1 MRSLHPA
8 LAARLAVFQQYKI
21 KHAALEK
28 MDDLLMNAIDEH
40 TSYGILALYG
50 RKSGSENPLS

>member
-8 LAARLAVFQQYKI
+8 LAARLAALQQYKI

-28 MDDLLMNAIDEH
+28 MDDLVIYH
-40 TSYGILALYG
+40 ISCVGFSYNLPRGSAL
-50 RKSGSENPLS
+50 

>member
-1 MRSLHPA
+1 MRTLHPA
-8 LAARLAVFQQYKI
+8 MAARLAVLQQYKI

-40 TSYGILALYG
+40 TSYSILALYG
-50 RKSGSENPLS
+50 PKPGSENLPS

>member
-1 MRSLHPA
+1 MRTLHPA
-8 LAARLAVFQQYKI
+8 LAAREASLQQYKI

-40 TSYGILALYG
+40 TSYSILALYG
-50 RKSGSENPLS
+50 RKSASENPLS

>member
-8 LAARLAVFQQYKI
+8 LAARLAALQQYKI

-40 TSYGILALYG
+40 TSYGILAL
-50 RKSGSENPLS
+50 